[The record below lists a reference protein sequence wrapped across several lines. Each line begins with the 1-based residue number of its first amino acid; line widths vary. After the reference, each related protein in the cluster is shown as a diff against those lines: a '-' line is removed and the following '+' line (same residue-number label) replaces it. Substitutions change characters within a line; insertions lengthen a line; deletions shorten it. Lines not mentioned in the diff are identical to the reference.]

1 MRRSNGLP
9 LNYAEGWYE
18 GNADKMESAL
28 SPDLATHIVRN
39 NPQGQSM
46 LGQMTAMALVQGTR
60 GRAKGRHYPRRSWR
74 CGNRKTRDAGL
85 GRLYACWQD
94 QWKVVDNT
102 RSLGDETQQKMTRET
117 NISGTRSLTDL
128 PIGIDARVTAV
139 HGTGRITRR
148 LMEMGVVPGV
158 DVQVIKA
165 APFGDPI
172 EVRVRGYNLAMRR
185 SEADAIEV
193 TY

>member
-1 MRRSNGLP
+1 
-9 LNYAEGWYE
+9 
-18 GNADKMESAL
+18 
-28 SPDLATHIVRN
+28 
-39 NPQGQSM
+39 
-46 LGQMTAMALVQGTR
+46 
-60 GRAKGRHYPRRSWR
+60 
-74 CGNRKTRDAGL
+74 
-85 GRLYACWQD
+85 
-94 QWKVVDNT
+94 
-102 RSLGDETQQKMTRET
+102 MTRET
-117 NISGTRSLTDL
+117 NITGTSSLTDL
-128 PIGIDARVTAV
+128 PIGRGARVTAV

-193 TY
+193 KY